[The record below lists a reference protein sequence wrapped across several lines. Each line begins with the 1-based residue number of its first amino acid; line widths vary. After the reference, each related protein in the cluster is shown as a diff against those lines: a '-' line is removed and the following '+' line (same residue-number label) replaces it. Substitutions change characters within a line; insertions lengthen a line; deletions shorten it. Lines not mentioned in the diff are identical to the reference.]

1 MFKHVLAPVD
11 GSDLAGR
18 AAHAAVDL
26 AGSIGARLTFLMV
39 VEPFHIL
46 SADADQLG
54 ASREEYEEH
63 AMEKARKVLSAV
75 EATASAKG
83 VVAQSYAVRGDDVDR
98 VIREAAIDKE
108 CDVIVMGSHGRGG
121 LGALILGS
129 VTSKVLTQS
138 KIPVLVYR

>member
-1 MFKHVLAPVD
+1 MFKHVLVPVD
-11 GSDLAGR
+11 GSDLAGK
-18 AAHAAVDL
+18 AAQAAVDF

-46 SADADQLG
+46 SADADQLS
-54 ASREEYEEH
+54 ASREDYEKH
-63 AMEKARKVLSAV
+63 AMEKARLVLSAA
-75 EATASAKG
+75 EAKASAKG
-83 VVAQSYAVRGDDVDR
+83 VVAQSYAVRGDDVDWI
-98 VIREAAIDKE
+98 IRQAAIDKG

-121 LGALILGS
+121 VSALILGS